1 MIDEQQVEE
10 LRARMA
16 RVVIRDDPA
25 WMAEEARPLLASI
38 DETLQQAGDL
48 AFPLPSDLVVALQ
61 RVLSTA
67 MDRLE
72 NGVEEARRNPR
83 VANIFAAF
91 ALRTYLLAL
100 VSRVGLPAGFW
111 RTLTGLCLSLLHEGN
126 AAIRGELAW
135 LLALAAADPRFMDA
149 RELLW
154 ALRWVQSNDP
164 VIVLHRPDA
173 AEEDGFVM
181 SLQLDEPP
189 EPKAWFFKRADSPE
203 PSLSFSLEELAKRA
217 EEEIRQ
223 LDGIDWTMRRRV
235 EGGVTADG
243 RVALPAASGLAQAG
257 AAPVLNGRDPARLD
271 AAAEAL
277 IAGADPEPLAEY
289 ARHLGLAF
297 QVADDILD
305 VTGDPEQTGKRTGK
319 DARLGKATFVSLLG
333 LEGARDKASAIVSKA
348 EAALNVY
355 PDSEAAGNLR
365 QLARFVIHRQ
375 T

>member
-243 RVALPAASGLAQAG
+243 RVALLRE
-257 AAPVLNGRDPARLD
+257 LLD
-271 AAAEAL
+271 HHLLDEVE
-277 IAGADPEPLAEY
+277 G
-289 ARHLGLAF
+289 LGLPTLENLCQFIFRKLQPALPALTS
-297 QVADDILD
+297 VRVWRTSI
-305 VTGDPEQTGKRTGK
+305 GDGC
-319 DARLGKATFVSLLG
+319 RLSNTPG
-333 LEGARDKASAIVSKA
+333 
-348 EAALNVY
+348 
-355 PDSEAAGNLR
+355 
-365 QLARFVIHRQ
+365 
-375 T
+375 